1 MIRRQDLAIGGGG
14 TDLGIAASAIIAS
27 TIDVLPMHNQLEG
40 GTKPRK
46 GQA

>member
-14 TDLGIAASAIIAS
+14 TDLSIAASAIIAS
-27 TIDVLPMHNQLEG
+27 VIDVLPMHQDPEG
-40 GTKPRK
+40 VTIPKK